1 MNYEATNKNNAAA
14 KRRRQLIYLAIT
26 AAAIIVVQC
35 AVIGTLWTAN
45 RAYRAMYDEAL
56 EAQQTMQQE
65 INELRNDSEA
75 QSDNQE
81 FNSGE
86 NGEG

>member
-1 MNYEATNKNNAAA
+1 
-14 KRRRQLIYLAIT
+14 
-26 AAAIIVVQC
+26 
-35 AVIGTLWTAN
+35 
-45 RAYRAMYDEAL
+45 MYDEAL